1 METQKIV
8 NLLNGSDNDNSKF
21 ATKKWYIIDSESKGN
36 YSHHNPIKFLTSSL
50 ESSLCDYS
58 DAYILVTGNINVTG
72 GDANTKV
79 AFKNCAPFKKCRTE
93 INETFVDDAEHINI
107 AMPMYNLIEYS
118 DNYSDTSGNLWQFK
132 RDEIEEN
139 VDLTVDNL
147 SSFKYKSNIIG
158 NLTIA
163 ETKNNVKTVVP
174 LKHLSNFW
182 RSLEMPLI
190 NCKVKL
196 SLGWNENCI
205 LSTGGENPIFVIT
218 DAKLYVPV
226 VTLLAEGKAKLSKL
240 LSRGFKRSVYW
251 NKYKVIPNKFVEI
264 AANNEGKTIRELL
277 DSSYQGVK
285 ILFVLA
291 YNNTADNNQV
301 TIDSFTRYFLSRV
314 KIENYN
320 IEIDGRNFYDQSI
333 NDSVKE
339 YSEMS

>member
-1 METQKIV
+1 M
-8 NLLNGSDNDNSKF
+8 
-21 ATKKWYIIDSESKGN
+21 
-36 YSHHNPIKFLTSSL
+36 
-50 ESSLCDYS
+50 
-58 DAYILVTGNINVTG
+58 
-72 GDANTKV
+72 
-79 AFKNCAPFKKCRTE
+79 
-93 INETFVDDAEHINI
+93 
-107 AMPMYNLIEYS
+107 IECS

-132 RDEIEEN
+132 IDEIEEN

-196 SLGWNENCI
+196 SVRWNENCI

-226 VTLLAEGKAKLSKL
+226 VTLLAEDKAKLSKL

-264 AANNEGKTIRELL
+264 AANNEEKTIRELL

-301 TIDSFTRYFLSRV
+301 TIDSFTRYFLSSV

-333 NDSVKE
+333 KDSIKE
-339 YSEMS
+339 YNEMSEL